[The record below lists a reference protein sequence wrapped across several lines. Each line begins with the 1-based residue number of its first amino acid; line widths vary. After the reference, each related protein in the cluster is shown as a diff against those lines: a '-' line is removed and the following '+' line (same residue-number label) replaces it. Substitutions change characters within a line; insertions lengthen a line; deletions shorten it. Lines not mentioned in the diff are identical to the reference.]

1 MGDKMTSDG
10 VITKFVRE
18 LAVRKEA
25 EAADADRYRKR
36 QIKNANQ
43 HYDFE
48 LQRIDGK
55 LEARGFLTCGLNNL
69 TVLYSCTTEP
79 LQPNLRKTSMNIVIV
94 R

>member
-1 MGDKMTSDG
+1 MTSDG

-18 LAVRKEA
+18 LVVRKEA
-25 EAADADRYRKR
+25 EAADADRHRKR

-43 HYDFE
+43 HYNFE

-55 LEARGFLTCGLNNL
+55 LEARGFLICGFNNL